1 MSDTPADQPLVVVFH
16 ADVQELLP
24 LAEGALQQEGIEYLV
39 RPTGTTVPVGF
50 GHPPAFGG
58 AEGAADIFV
67 NGGDAER
74 ARAILADLTAG
85 SDAPVVAPATAPPPA
100 AAPPSTEPRTCR
112 LTLTDSG
119 ASVGEITGRQ
129 LQCLV
134 DTLEEESSTDQDYYI
149 DAATIDV
156 IEEAGADAD
165 LVAILR
171 RALGSREGVDISWSR
186 L

>member
-1 MSDTPADQPLVVVFH
+1 MSETDTDQPLVAVFH
-16 ADVQELLP
+16 AHVQELLP

-39 RPTGTTVPVGF
+39 RPAGTTVPVGF

-67 NGGDAER
+67 KPGDAER
-74 ARAILADLTAG
+74 ARAILADLAAA
-85 SDAPVVAPATAPPPA
+85 SDAPLGTPAPTPPPA
-100 AAPPSTEPRTCR
+100 PAPPSTEPRTCR
-112 LTLTDSG
+112 LTLIESG
-119 ASVGEITGRQ
+119 ASVGEITERQ
-129 LQCLV
+129 LECLV
-134 DTLEEESSTDQDYYI
+134 DTLEEESSTDHDYYI

-156 IEEAGADAD
+156 IEQAGADAD